1 MADDGEEQG
10 RVREDGG
17 PNEREPL
24 LNIQPPHSRFRQ
36 GRQSQNA
43 GRWTVC
49 SGLILPVFKAFFCSL
64 GLWGNQTWNYIP
76 RVLFF
81 MTCMTQAVFQISA
94 DCGCPYFDCNYT
106 YTSKEFLPTRE
117 MCFTIFSLAAYL
129 SYSIFLVCLIVSSNR
144 DSSMMSPC
152 KTMADVVDRKEI
164 TLLFV
169 AFIIIFASY
178 LSGMV

>member
-1 MADDGEEQG
+1 
-10 RVREDGG
+10 
-17 PNEREPL
+17 
-24 LNIQPPHSRFRQ
+24 
-36 GRQSQNA
+36 
-43 GRWTVC
+43 
-49 SGLILPVFKAFFCSL
+49 
-64 GLWGNQTWNYIP
+64 
-76 RVLFF
+76 
-81 MTCMTQAVFQISA
+81 MTQAVFQISA